1 MVRKMP
7 VRVFSLHTLG
17 GRRKYVNHGERAR
30 FIAAAATRPPQIETL
45 CLMLA
50 WTGCRISEA
59 LGTTYGDLDPD
70 CGLVSVRCLKKRR
83 DGIVREVPVPRAFLD
98 MLAHVHGAGPS
109 TARLWPIGRTT
120 AWRQVKEVMELAH
133 VGGHAASPKGLR
145 HGFGVHA
152 VRSGV
157 PLNLLQRWLGHAD
170 IATTSIYT
178 DLMGPEER
186 EVAARMWPCPETPAP
201 EL

>member
-1 MVRKMP
+1 MIVRKMP
-7 VRVFSLHTLG
+7 VRVLSLHTLG

-30 FIAAAATRPPQIETL
+30 FIAAAATRPPRTETL

-83 DGIVREVPVPRAFLD
+83 EGVVREVPVPRAFLD
-98 MLAHVHGAGPS
+98 TLARVHGAGPS
-109 TARLWPIGRTT
+109 TQRLWPIGRTT
-120 AWRQVKEVMELAH
+120 AWRQVKAVMDLAE
-133 VGGHAASPKGLR
+133 VGGFAASPKGLR

-157 PLNLLQRWLGHAD
+157 PLNMLQRWLGHAD

-186 EVAARMWPCPETPAP
+186 EVAARMWAPSATPAP
-201 EL
+201 